1 MLDNQNFVTVT
12 EAVQL
17 TGKPEV
23 TIRRLIKRL
32 SLDSQTQ
39 SFVTVIDS
47 NNPKSLYSID
57 RIFLLQFYKISHKLD
72 DSHLTVSDLSS
83 DSHLTVTQDFI
94 DTLLKQLD
102 TKDEQLKNKDKD
114 TERLHQLI
122 ENQQKISLHSQMLL
136 DKNMIQ
142 LEAKIEANKVKER
155 KKFLGLF

>member
-1 MLDNQNFVTVT
+1 MLDNKQYVTVS

-32 SLDSQTQ
+32 SCDNQTQ
-39 SFVTVIDS
+39 SFVTVTDS
-47 NNPKSLYSID
+47 NKPKSIYSID
-57 RIFLLQFYKISHKLD
+57 REFLLQFYNIRHKLD
-72 DSHLTVSDLSS
+72 DCHVTVSDLSN
-83 DSHLTVTQDFI
+83 DSHMTVTNDFI

-102 TKDEQLKNKDKD
+102 AKDEQLKNKDKD

-142 LEAKIEANKVKER
+142 LEAKIEANKPIE
-155 KKFLGLF
+155 KKKILWIF